1 MCSLSFL
8 RAKGDAK
15 LAISDKRFG
24 VQLNEVRTLKKFLFE
39 EKVQL
44 SSDQIEAID
53 LGPLNNLIV
62 ASRGRQPTEGE
73 WKLLDRKLWALS
85 SILSDDL
92 RQRIRVRELGIF
104 FGTIPIVFLS
114 ISLASLIVLFIYWPA
129 PGLNDTRL
137 S

>member
-53 LGPLNNLIV
+53 LGPLNI
-62 ASRGRQPTEGE
+62 
-73 WKLLDRKLWALS
+73 
-85 SILSDDL
+85 
-92 RQRIRVRELGIF
+92 
-104 FGTIPIVFLS
+104 
-114 ISLASLIVLFIYWPA
+114 
-129 PGLNDTRL
+129 
-137 S
+137 